1 MQNDILQTVR
11 DEMGRL
17 DTEEKAIYSKEE
29 RKEMSSKIERFLAPK
44 NILTSQHLQN
54 LLQNV
59 RHLMVLENLLKK
71 AAAFFSK
78 LKIKLNGTNYEAQL
92 KMAFLI
98 SLRRV
103 QVHLYE
109 PESKTKLNLLV
120 FLLENL
126 R

>member
-1 MQNDILQTVR
+1 MHTDILQTVR

-29 RKEMSSKIERFLAPK
+29 RKEMSLKIEKFLAPK

-78 LKIKLNGTNYEAQL
+78 LKIKLNGNNCEAQL
-92 KMAFLI
+92 KLSFLN

-103 QVHLYE
+103 KV
-109 PESKTKLNLLV
+109 STSTSVWAKK
-120 FLLENL
+120 
-126 R
+126 